1 MKKILIVFLTAILL
15 TSCSTIEQKL
25 EKESYALYETYW
37 RLLLNETQ
45 FQTSSRN
52 FNIEAEIIKS
62 DNTYEYI
69 VTVDKAKVAM
79 YDVEIVVIENKKS
92 IDAVDEMLPSA
103 GIFEKKFNM
112 IPNQARN
119 EESYMAGAN
128 LTRQDFSEDEVTLQV
143 LVAWENYSRMESFRE
158 VFEFDLKYEEKKES
172 EEKKDK
178 ENDDKDKQDDN
189 DDKDN
194 QEEKDD

>member
-119 EESYMAGAN
+119 EESYMTGAN